1 MPKELDWAWLYYKA
15 TVELKMS
22 EDSFWNCT
30 HKKLL
35 ALLEIH
41 NEVNRKK
48 YGLDDSEEEGFID
61 NIIL

>member
-1 MPKELDWAWLYYKA
+1 MA

-35 ALLEIH
+35 ALLEVH

-48 YGLDDSEEEGFID
+48 DGLDNSEEEGFID
-61 NIIL
+61 NMIL